1 MHETDPLASS
11 MKKARVLA
19 RMWQDAQAAH
29 AAGRVRVTGVRASDY
44 FGPGYRSQSHLG
56 ERFVPRL
63 LDGRS
68 AQFVVGAD
76 QPHSWTYV
84 PDVANAVATVGC
96 RRSRFRSGH
105 GGTRVTRAT

>member
-1 MHETDPLASS
+1 
-11 MKKARVLA
+11 
-19 RMWQDAQAAH
+19 MWQDAQAAH

-96 RRSRFRSGH
+96 GGADFARAALAHGHECHSMEQPMLGRCGSGT
-105 GGTRVTRAT
+105 GL